1 MPSTHTSIT
10 RKRGGVMRLS
20 SLPSQRYSVLRV
32 LLMTPLPLNQ
42 KGYSSN
48 TVQTSLRSFSARRA
62 ASRSCPASPSSAAS
76 VVRLSTRE
84 NTMLP
89 SVSTPSSDREPSPR
103 HTSSAALP
111 TFWRYSTVCPSG
123 KASSAST
130 GTVYSSVSAPCQQKP
145 FTRPE
150 FVRQAFSPLSASMR

>member
-62 ASRSCPASPSSAAS
+62 ARASRS
-76 VVRLSTRE
+76 
-84 NTMLP
+84 
-89 SVSTPSSDREPSPR
+89 
-103 HTSSAALP
+103 
-111 TFWRYSTVCPSG
+111 
-123 KASSAST
+123 
-130 GTVYSSVSAPCQQKP
+130 SSVGKRKTLSQRVDEVKAPQGNGTGGLGIREK
-145 FTRPE
+145 RA
-150 FVRQAFSPLSASMR
+150 R